1 MVLGGGSAAANPQ
14 SPIRDNVATASG
26 DALNQL
32 RPCAITGWRKLL
44 FSLGQSPLP
53 TIVRSYSGSALTD
66 STVSSEPI
74 VTVFSPCRERSIFVR
89 RSRADSF
96 PQRM

>member
-1 MVLGGGSAAANPQ
+1 MVLDSGPPRRTLNHRSG
-14 SPIRDNVATASG
+14 ITVATASG

-32 RPCAITGWRKLL
+32 LRCAITGWRNLL
-44 FSLGQSPLP
+44 ASLGQSPLP

-74 VTVFSPCRERSIFVR
+74 VTVFSPCRGQSIFVR